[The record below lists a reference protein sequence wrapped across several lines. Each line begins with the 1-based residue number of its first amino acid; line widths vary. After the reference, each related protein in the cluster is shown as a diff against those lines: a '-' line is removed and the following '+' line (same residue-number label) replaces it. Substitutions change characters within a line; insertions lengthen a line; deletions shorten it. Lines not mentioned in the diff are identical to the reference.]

1 MFIAGSR
8 TWPTK
13 SESSPVTLHSFG
25 IVYLLRVRCETISKV
40 NAMLLALAGNYLVRP
55 SGRLNQRFSVG
66 LKWAFTFS
74 KLPNKITVALCLM
87 ATTISPALCQ
97 DVRVGDLI
105 IHDARI
111 RATPPEAPVAGG
123 YLTIIN
129 LGSKRER
136 LIDIFAPFAAKT
148 EIHEMKV
155 ENNIMRMRRIEGGI
169 EIPADGSVTLKPG
182 GRHIMF
188 IQLKEQLTHGEQRP
202 VSFVF
207 ERHGVINIQASVQD
221 IGKEPDPSL
230 QKNNSVDHSHH

>member
-1 MFIAGSR
+1 
-8 TWPTK
+8 
-13 SESSPVTLHSFG
+13 
-25 IVYLLRVRCETISKV
+25 
-40 NAMLLALAGNYLVRP
+40 MLLAHAGNCLLRP
-55 SGRLNQRFSVG
+55 AGRLSHLNQRFAVG
-66 LKWAFTFS
+66 LKWAFKFS
-74 KLPNKITVALCLM
+74 RLPNKIIVALCLM

-129 LGSKRER
+129 LGSEVDR
-136 LIDIFAPFAAKT
+136 LIDVSAPFAAKT

-169 EIPADGSVTLKPG
+169 EIPADGSATLKPG

-188 IQLKEQLTHGEQRP
+188 IQLKEQLMHGEQKL
-202 VSFVF
+202 VSFFF
-207 ERHGVINIQASVQD
+207 ERNGRISIQVSVQD
-221 IGKEPDPSL
+221 IVKEPDDSL
-230 QKNNSVDHSHH
+230 QKGNSVDHSHH

>member
-1 MFIAGSR
+1 MRPAGQ
-8 TWPTK
+8 T
-13 SESSPVTLHSFG
+13 
-25 IVYLLRVRCETISKV
+25 
-40 NAMLLALAGNYLVRP
+40 
-55 SGRLNQRFSVG
+55 GRSCQRFSVG
-66 LKWAFTFS
+66 LKWASKFS
-74 KLPNKITVALCLM
+74 RLPNNIFVALCLM

-105 IHDARI
+105 IHDALI

-129 LGSKRER
+129 LGSEMDR
-136 LIDIFAPFAAKT
+136 LIDVSAPFAGKT
-148 EIHEMKV
+148 EIHDMKV

-188 IQLKEQLTHGEQRP
+188 IQLKEQLMHGEQKP

-207 ERHGVINIQASVQD
+207 ERHGHISIQVSVQD
-221 IGKEPDPSL
+221 IGKELDDAR
-230 QKNNSVDHSHH
+230 QTENSVDHSHH